1 MITDKNPINMKEEIL
16 LNLGD
21 PRELERR
28 YRDNKAAFK
37 RSFNLIYP
45 DIQDHPAART
55 WHERLNYGEQEMPR
69 GLDTEL
75 IVVILSCLVAG
86 LIAKMPEILG
96 VKEDLFYQRNLSIIV
111 LPLLTAYFAW
121 RNRVPVKNIIIAS
134 VITLISVLYINLLP
148 RSNNSDTLLLACIH
162 LPFFLWT
169 VLGYM
174 FTGKD
179 SGDLRK
185 RLDFL
190 RYNGDLLVMTAII
203 LIAGAIL
210 TGITVGLFALI
221 KIQIQEFYF
230 RYIAVWGLASA
241 PIVGTYLVQTNPQLV
256 SRVSPIIA
264 RVFTP
269 LVLVML
275 VIYLIAVVQ
284 TGKDPYNDRE
294 FLLVF
299 NSLMIGVMALI
310 LFSISEH
317 SDRPVGRAGVLLLS
331 ALSIVTIIISGIAL
345 SAIIFRITQ
354 FGITPNRLAVLGGDL
369 LIFINLLLVI
379 FRLLKAVGDPRKAGE
394 AGKAIASFLPVYSL
408 WAAIVTFIFPVLFG
422 FR

>member
-1 MITDKNPINMKEEIL
+1 MKEEIL
-16 LNLGD
+16 RNLGD
-21 PRELERR
+21 PRELERL
-28 YRDNKAAFK
+28 YRENKTAFAHA
-37 RSFNLIYP
+37 FNLIFP
-45 DIQDHPAART
+45 EVKDDPAART
-55 WHERLNYGEQEMPR
+55 WHERLNYEEQQISR
-69 GLDTEL
+69 GLDSEL
-75 IVVILSCLVAG
+75 ITVVLSCLVAG
-86 LIAKMPEILG
+86 LIAKMPEIIG

-121 RNRVPVKNIIIAS
+121 RNRVPAKNIIIAS
-134 VITLISVLYINLLP
+134 VITLISVMYINLLP
-148 RSNNSDTLLLACIH
+148 DSNNSDTLLLACIH

-169 VLGYM
+169 VLGYV
-174 FTGKD
+174 FTGTD
-179 SGDLRK
+179 TGDLRK

-221 KIQIQEFYF
+221 KIRIEEFYF

-256 SRVSPIIA
+256 SRVSPVIA

-275 VIYLIAVVQ
+275 LIYLVAVVQ

-299 NSLMIGVMALI
+299 NSLLIGVMALI

-317 SDRPVGRAGVLLLS
+317 SDRPVGRTGVLLLS
-331 ALSIVTIIISGIAL
+331 ALSLVTILISGIAL

-379 FRLLKAVGDPRKAGE
+379 FRLLKAVGDPGKAGE
-394 AGKAIASFLPVYSL
+394 AGKAIASFLPIYSL

>member
-1 MITDKNPINMKEEIL
+1 MKEVIL
-16 LNLGD
+16 HNLGN
-21 PRELERR
+21 PKELEKL
-28 YRDNKAAFK
+28 YRENRTAFK
-37 RSFNLIYP
+37 QGFNLIYP
-45 DIQDHPAART
+45 EIKDDPAART
-55 WHERLNYGEQEMPR
+55 WHERLNYREQEVAR
-69 GLDTEL
+69 GSDTEL
-75 IVVILSCLVAG
+75 IIVILSCLVAG
-86 LIAKMPEILG
+86 LVAKMPEIIG
-96 VKEDLFYQRNLSIIV
+96 VKEDFFYQRNISFIV

-121 RNRVPVKNIIIAS
+121 RNSVPGKNIVIAL
-134 VITLISVLYINLLP
+134 VITLVSVCYINLLP
-148 RSNNSDTLLLACIH
+148 ESSKSDTLLLACIH

-169 VLGYM
+169 VLGYI
-174 FTGKD
+174 FTGND
-179 SGDLRK
+179 TGDLRK

-210 TGITVGLFALI
+210 TGITIGLFALI
-221 KIQIQEFYF
+221 KIEIQEFYF

-256 SRVSPIIA
+256 SRVSPVIA

-294 FLLVF
+294 FLLIF
-299 NSLMIGVMALI
+299 NALMIGVMAII
-310 LFSISEH
+310 LFSITEH
-317 SDRPVGRAGVLLLS
+317 AERPVGRVGILLLS
-331 ALSIVTIIISGIAL
+331 ALCIVTILISGIAL

-354 FGITPNRLAVLGGDL
+354 FGITPNRLAVLGGDA

-379 FRLLKAVGDPRKAGE
+379 FRLLKAAGDSSKIGE
-394 AGKAIASFLPVYSL
+394 VGKAIAAFLPLYSL
-408 WAAIVTFIFPVLFG
+408 WAALVTFIFPVLFG

>member
-1 MITDKNPINMKEEIL
+1 MKEVIL
-16 LNLGD
+16 HNLGN
-21 PRELERR
+21 PKELEKL
-28 YRDNKAAFK
+28 YRENRTAFK
-37 RSFNLIYP
+37 QGFNLIYP
-45 DIQDHPAART
+45 EIKDDPAART
-55 WHERLNYGEQEMPR
+55 WHERLNYREQEVAR
-69 GLDTEL
+69 GSDPEL
-75 IVVILSCLVAG
+75 IIVILSCLVAG
-86 LIAKMPEILG
+86 LVAKMPEIIV
-96 VKEDLFYQRNLSIIV
+96 VKEDFFYQRNISFIV

-121 RNRVPVKNIIIAS
+121 RNSVPGKNIVIAL
-134 VITLISVLYINLLP
+134 VITLVSVCYINLLP
-148 RSNNSDTLLLACIH
+148 ESSKSDTLLLACIH

-169 VLGYM
+169 VLGYI
-174 FTGKD
+174 FTGND
-179 SGDLRK
+179 TGDLRK

-210 TGITVGLFALI
+210 TGITIGLFALI
-221 KIQIQEFYF
+221 KIEIQEFYF

-256 SRVSPIIA
+256 SRVSPVIA

-294 FLLVF
+294 FLLIF
-299 NSLMIGVMALI
+299 NALMIGVMAII
-310 LFSISEH
+310 LFSITEH
-317 SDRPVGRAGVLLLS
+317 AERPVGRVGILLLS
-331 ALSIVTIIISGIAL
+331 ALCIVTILISGIAL

-354 FGITPNRLAVLGGDL
+354 FGITPNRLAVLGGDA

-379 FRLLKAVGDPRKAGE
+379 FRLLKAAGDSSKIGE
-394 AGKAIASFLPVYSL
+394 VGKAIAAFLPLYSL
-408 WAAIVTFIFPVLFG
+408 WAALVTFIFPVLFG